1 MLIAREQGWDAFRAE
16 WISMMQSV
24 GLSRVRKRVGHPAGI
39 VDLAQRKMHKT
50 ARLGKILSQGCMG
63 LCDANRISQQ
73 DDDGDDDDDDD
84 DEDDDDEE
92 EEEDGDGDGDDDD
105 DDGDGDGDD
114 DEDSE
119 RFWRPYFFVYH

>member
-1 MLIAREQGWDAFRAE
+1 MK
-16 WISMMQSV
+16 QSV
-24 GLSRVRKRVGHPAGI
+24 GLSRVRKRGGHPAGI

-50 ARLGKILSQGCMG
+50 ARLGKMLSQGRMG

-73 DDDGDDDDDDD
+73 DDDGDDDDHDD

-92 EEEDGDGDGDDDD
+92 EEEDDDDAGDGDDD
-105 DDGDGDGDD
+105 DDGDGDD
-114 DEDSE
+114 DEASE